1 MTHPVPTFLGR
12 LLPASRRKQMASPLL
27 EQHSDAV
34 LVLDAQQNIRY
45 GNAAAASLL
54 GISRQQLPA
63 TPLARLLPELPDAA
77 TVARDGSRAYPLQCA
92 DGSRRWVQLSQA
104 ELNGERVLFLKD
116 ASAQHEHGER
126 AEQALEQA
134 LDAVVSIDERNNVTF
149 FNRAAETLWGYRR
162 DEVLGRNVKML
173 VPKLHQPQHDH
184 YVDSNRSSG
193 QDKIVGTSRDVE
205 IERKDGSRVW
215 GNLSLSKIRLQDR
228 IVYTAFVK
236 DISRERAAREVIN
249 QTLEQAQDAVVTID
263 RHNNVTFFN
272 AAAERLWRLSRQEVL
287 GQNVK
292 MLVPMAI
299 QPNHDNLV
307 NANRSTGHDKIVGT
321 SREVE
326 IERRDGSKVWASLSL
341 SKVQVGDDITY
352 TAFVKDISRERSA
365 REVINQT
372 LEQAQDAVVTIDHDN
387 KVTFFNRAAEKLWGL
402 ERREVLGQNVKM
414 LVPMAIQ
421 PNHDNLVNAN
431 RSTGHDKIVGT
442 SREVAIERRDGKTL
456 WATLSLSKIILDDG
470 IGYTAFLHDVSTERE
485 ARAATDHAMRAVMHS
500 SSQIGQI
507 VTVINDIA
515 AQTNLLSLNASIEA
529 ARAGEMGRGF
539 AVVADEVRKLANRSA
554 ESAESAGEIGGL
566 VDATKQ
572 RVGELADSLE
582 LLAR

>member
-1 MTHPVPTFLGR
+1 MSNIIKQFLGR
-12 LLPASRRKQMASPLL
+12 LLPGSHSRLLPLSLL
-27 EQHSDAV
+27 EHHTDAV
-34 LVLDAQQNIRY
+34 IVLDAQQAIRY
-45 GNAAAASLL
+45 GNEAAASLL
-54 GISRQQLPA
+54 GISRQALLT
-63 TPLARLLPELPDAA
+63 TPLASILPGLPDAS
-77 TVARDGSRAYPLQCA
+77 TVARETSREHPLQLH
-92 DGSRRWVQLSQA
+92 DGSRRWVLLSQLMQGA
-104 ELNGERVLFLKD
+104 ERVLFLKD
-116 ASAQHEHGER
+116 VSAQHDYCER

-149 FNRAAETLWGYRR
+149 FNRAAEALWGYRR

-215 GNLSLSKIRLQDR
+215 GNLSLSKIRLGDR

-236 DISRERAAREVIN
+236 DISRERTAREIIN
-249 QTLEQAQDAVVTID
+249 QTLEQALDAVVTID
-263 RHNNVTFFN
+263 KDNNVTFFN

-287 GQNVK
+287 GRNVK
-292 MLVPMAI
+292 MLVPHAI
-299 QPNHDNLV
+299 QSNHDNLV

-326 IERRDGSKVWASLSL
+326 IERQDGSKVWASLSL
-341 SKVQVGDDITY
+341 SKVRVGDDIIY
-352 TAFVKDISRERSA
+352 TAFVRDISRERAS

-372 LEQAQDAVVTIDHDN
+372 LEQAQDAVVTIDKN
-387 KVTFFNRAAEKLWGL
+387 NNVTFFNRAAEKLWGL

-414 LVPMAIQ
+414 LVPHAIQ

-442 SREVAIERRDGKTL
+442 SREVPIERRDGKTL
-456 WATLSLSKIILDDG
+456 WASLSLSKIILDDG
-470 IGYTAFLHDVSTERE
+470 IGYTAFLHDVSSARE
-485 ARAATDHAMRAVMHS
+485 ARAATDNAMQAVMES

-554 ESAESAGEIGGL
+554 ESAGEIGGL

-572 RVGELADSLE
+572 RVGDLADSLG